1 MTLLVTASLPLLELT
16 TNLKNWP
23 CLCDPIPKECHLLIG
38 NLWTSVYCILY
49 IAICPLSSHLLDLLC
64 RRHYNSILKEI
75 NVARYTSEKAAAMFG
90 GRFEMVL
97 GASQRARELKNGSA
111 QRVDGKDASTV
122 VTALRE
128 IEAGKYTREEWLQS
142 IPRKRKGQRDEHFA

>member
-1 MTLLVTASLPLLELT
+1 
-16 TNLKNWP
+16 
-23 CLCDPIPKECHLLIG
+23 
-38 NLWTSVYCILY
+38 
-49 IAICPLSSHLLDLLC
+49 
-64 RRHYNSILKEI
+64 
-75 NVARYTSEKAAAMFG
+75 VARYTSEAAAAAFG

-142 IPRKRKGQRDEHFA
+142 IPRKRKGQRDEYFT